1 MRTEKNA
8 VPGVAAPGNGTG
20 SGCVTASDNPRLDFT
35 TLPGWRQARIALML
49 GYGKAAAITVKEL
62 AAFLNVGS
70 EREISKAVERE
81 RSAGIPICA
90 STDKD
95 CPGLYLPADAAE
107 LAEYRRSLERR
118 VAAVSRTLHAI
129 EDAHDGITG
138 QQRIDMEADH
148 EREQEETI

>member
-1 MRTEKNA
+1 MRRNKK
-8 VPGVAAPGNGTG
+8 AAPRRCSTGGGAG
-20 SGCVTASDNPRLDFT
+20 SGLASDNPQLDFT
-35 TLPGWRQARIALML
+35 TFPGWRQARIALML
-49 GYGKAAAITVKEL
+49 GYGKAAAVTMKEL

-81 RSAGIPICA
+81 RGAGIPICA

-118 VAAVSRTLHAI
+118 VAAVSKTLHAI
-129 EDAHDGITG
+129 EDAYDGITG
-138 QQRIDMEADH
+138 QQHFDMEAI
-148 EREQEETI
+148 E

>member
-1 MRTEKNA
+1 MRAEKNA
-8 VPGVAAPGNGTG
+8 VPGVTAPGNGEG
-20 SGCVTASDNPRLDFT
+20 SGLTSDNPQLDFT
-35 TLPGWRQARIALML
+35 TFPGWRQARIAPML
-49 GYGKAAAITVKEL
+49 GYGKAAAITMKEL
-62 AAFLNVGS
+62 ATFLNVGS

-81 RSAGIPICA
+81 RGAGIPICA

-138 QQRIDMEADH
+138 QQRIEWEAA
-148 EREQEETI
+148 E

>member
-1 MRTEKNA
+1 MRAEKNA
-8 VPGVAAPGNGTG
+8 VPGVTAPGDGTG
-20 SGCVTASDNPRLDFT
+20 SGLASDNPRLDFT
-35 TLPGWRQARIALML
+35 TLTGWRQARIAPML
-49 GYGKAAAITVKEL
+49 GYGKAAAITMKEL

-95 CPGLYLPADAAE
+95 CPGLYLPADADE
-107 LAEYRRSLERR
+107 LAEYRRSLQRR
-118 VAAVSRTLHAI
+118 VAAVFKTLHAI

-138 QQRIDMEADH
+138 QQHFDMEAI
-148 EREQEETI
+148 E

>member
-1 MRTEKNA
+1 MRAEKNA
-8 VPGVAAPGNGTG
+8 VPGEAAPGNGEG
-20 SGCVTASDNPRLDFT
+20 SGLASDNPQLDFT

-49 GYGKAAAITVKEL
+49 GYGKAAAITMKEL
-62 AAFLNVGS
+62 AAFLNVN

-81 RSAGIPICA
+81 RGAGIPICA
-90 STDKD
+90 RTDKD

-118 VAAVSRTLHAI
+118 VAAVFKTLHAI

-138 QQRIDMEADH
+138 QQHFDMEAI
-148 EREQEETI
+148 E

>member
-1 MRTEKNA
+1 MRAEKNA
-8 VPGVAAPGNGTG
+8 VPGVAAPGNGEG
-20 SGCVTASDNPRLDFT
+20 SGLTSDNPRLDFT
-35 TLPGWRQARIALML
+35 TLPGWRQAKVAPML
-49 GYGKAAAITVKEL
+49 GYGKAAAITMKEL

-81 RSAGIPICA
+81 RGAGIPICA

-118 VAAVSRTLHAI
+118 VSAVSRTLHAI
-129 EDAHDGITG
+129 EDAHDGMTG
-138 QQRIDMEADH
+138 QQRLNMEAKK
-148 EREQEETI
+148 